1 MMHLSLVRY
10 TPIFCRPTR
19 AAPIGSFVPTPE
31 VIDWKCTLERVTG
44 RALKSELTRHMKRHR
59 SMSVTFVRTGERR
72 YAVRATVE
80 GKAVVEMSPSPGYD
94 PMVPH
99 DLQHFI
105 VERALGIEGAVFGQL
120 AAGGTA
126 GTFHVVG
133 TGGSSQRARESRR
146 RAGKQAKLTF
156 HRDDPARSERA
167 TYICWHSWLSQ
178 SNDRTLRAKA
188 RAMQETVRS
197 MLQGMPADERALYS
211 ADRLAEIR
219 AEFERLSKRWSK
231 LNVGESFTEP
241 W

>member
-1 MMHLSLVRY
+1 
-10 TPIFCRPTR
+10 
-19 AAPIGSFVPTPE
+19 
-31 VIDWKCTLERVTG
+31 
-44 RALKSELTRHMKRHR
+44 MKRHK
-59 SMSVTFVRTGERR
+59 SMFVTFVRTGERR
-72 YAVRATVE
+72 YAVRAAVE
-80 GKAVVEMSPSPGYD
+80 GKAVVEMSPAPGYD

-126 GTFHVVG
+126 GTFHVVT
-133 TGGSSQRARESRR
+133 TGGSPRRARQGRK

-178 SNDRTLRAKA
+178 SSDPTLRAKT
-188 RAMQETVRS
+188 REMQPTVRS

-211 ADRLAEIR
+211 TAKMAEIC
-219 AEFERLSKRWSK
+219 AEFERLSQRWSK
-231 LNVGESFTEP
+231 LKVGESFTEP

>member
-1 MMHLSLVRY
+1 M
-10 TPIFCRPTR
+10 F
-19 AAPIGSFVPTPE
+19 
-31 VIDWKCTLERVTG
+31 
-44 RALKSELTRHMKRHR
+44 
-59 SMSVTFVRTGERR
+59 VTFVRTGERR
-72 YAVRATVE
+72 YAVRAAVE
-80 GKAVVEMSPSPGYD
+80 GKAVVEMSPAPGYD
-94 PMVPH
+94 PLVPH

-133 TGGSSQRARESRR
+133 AGGGPRRARENRK

-167 TYICWHSWLSQ
+167 TYVCWHSWLSQ
-178 SNDRTLRAKA
+178 SNDPTLRAKA
-188 RAMQETVRS
+188 RAMQEAVRR

-211 ADRLAEIR
+211 AAKQAEIR
-219 AEFERLSKRWSK
+219 AEFERLSERWSK
-231 LNVGESFTEP
+231 LSVGESLTEP